1 MLEEKD
7 IYDITIIGGGPA
19 GMFTAF
25 YAGLRQAKVKI
36 IEALPQIGGQPGML
50 YAEKVIY
57 DIPAL
62 PAITGGQLVDNLNE
76 QLSRFDTTICCGE
89 EAFELE
95 KNEDGIFEIQT
106 SKQTHYSKAVIIS
119 AGNGAFRPRKL
130 EIDNADLY
138 ENSNLHYFVNNIESF
153 RDRTVAIC
161 GGGDS
166 AVDWALTL
174 EPIAKKVILIH
185 RRPQFRAQ
193 EHSTH
198 LLAKSSVEIVT
209 PYVPKTINGDG
220 VKLSSVILQ
229 EVRKDNTMEIEI
241 DDFLINYGFSS
252 SIGAMKKWGFAVK
265 GNAIMINSKME
276 TSIPGV
282 YAVGDI
288 SSYDGKVKL
297 IATGFGEA
305 PTAVNNAMVYINPD
319 TRIQPMHSTSLF

>member
-193 EHSTH
+193 EHSIH

-265 GNAIMINSKME
+265 GNAITINSKME

>member
-1 MLEEKD
+1 MLENKD

-36 IEALPQIGGQPGML
+36 IEALPQLGGQPGML
-50 YAEKVIY
+50 YTEKVIY

-62 PAITGGQLVDNLNE
+62 PAITGGDLVKNLNE
-76 QLSRFDTTICCGE
+76 QLDRFETTVCCGE

-95 KNEDGIFEIQT
+95 KDENGIFEIQT
-106 SKQTHYSKAVIIS
+106 SKQKHYSKAVIIS

-130 EIDNADLY
+130 EIDHSELY
-138 ENSNLHYFVNNIESF
+138 ENTNLHYFVNNIESF
-153 RDRTVAIC
+153 RDKTVAIC

-174 EPIAKKVILIH
+174 EPLAKKVFLIH

-193 EHSTH
+193 EHSIH
-198 LLAKSSVEIVT
+198 LLSKSSVEILT
-209 PYVPKTINGDG
+209 PYVPVTINGDG
-220 VKLSSVILQ
+220 KLLSSVVLQ
-229 EVRKDNTMEIEI
+229 EARKDNTIEIEV

-252 SIGAMKKWGFAVK
+252 SIGAMKKWGFDVK
-265 GNAIMINSKME
+265 GNSITINSKME
-276 TSIPGV
+276 TTIPGV

-319 TRIQPMHSTSLF
+319 TRVQPMHSTSLF